1 MPLNTF
7 LAFFSLSSRMKHLD
21 EETDRAFFSWFKN
34 EFIPFRPGY
43 MYQSEEISELH
54 EKYRLLILN
63 MRVHGR
69 VLDSRKKETYETDS
83 QQASAIPDELAP
95 HIFFSVTNDSGI
107 SPKLTTTKI
116 SEIKS
121 DMFRSKEFNNLSMRY
136 GLKISKKQLYEKIAL
151 IGKASQA
158 ASEYFPRGEK
168 LLVEIFDPYYD
179 PLFLCKLLSD
189 SLIHSRHLSLKIH
202 FCDLAVLKRIDGIES
217 MRGPGLKTACQ
228 KAVKAKLREEW
239 LSIQEGII
247 PALRNLWLSSRNL
260 RLYHWQP
267 KNSEVSGRV
276 YEATI
281 RNSFHRRLIR
291 IDNKYY
297 LKSDHSFHVPRESG
311 GEFDEPVGFSHENP
325 EEFTRWADQREFEA
339 QRLLINGQ
347 PCFSPD

>member
-21 EETDRAFFSWFKN
+21 EETDRAFFSWFKD

-43 MYQSEEISELH
+43 FYQSAETIELH
-54 EKYRLLILN
+54 EKYRLLIGN

-83 QQASAIPDELAP
+83 QQVSAIPDDLAP
-95 HIFFSVTNDSGI
+95 HIFFSVSNESGI
-107 SPKLTTTKI
+107 SPELKTTKI
-116 SEIKS
+116 SEI
-121 DMFRSKEFNNLSMRY
+121 RSEISRAKEFDNLSMRY
-136 GLKISKKQLYEKIAL
+136 GLKISKKQLYDKIAL

-179 PLFLCKLLSD
+179 PMFLFKLLTD
-189 SLIHSRHLSLKIH
+189 KLKYSRHLSLKIH

-217 MRGPGLKTACQ
+217 MKGPALKTACQ
-228 KAVKAKLREEW
+228 KVVKAKLGEEW

-247 PALRNLWLSSRNL
+247 PALRNLWLSPRNL

-267 KNSEVSGRV
+267 KNAEVLGRA

-291 IDNKYY
+291 IDNKYH
-297 LKSDHSFHVPRESG
+297 LKADHSFHVPREQGVS
-311 GEFDEPVGFSHENP
+311 FDEPVGFSHEHP
-325 EEFTRWADQREFEA
+325 EEFTKWADQREFEA

-347 PCFSPD
+347 PFFHPD